1 MATSMAAAAAA
12 SSAAV
17 AAAVA
22 AAPEKLSVTTAI
34 IGLLAVGGRTI
45 DAIWDLNLPATKATP
60 FLNQAL
66 QEIKQARSTVHI
78 LYKTFALLESAQL
91 PFPERGT
98 WIAVDDLI
106 ATLTDTVLAF
116 SDLQALCAQ
125 LEAQR
130 QGLVLPDGPAPL
142 CNGGDAECGQKITAL
157 CARIRWHNLSMT
169 MMMTILK
176 WRLAKPPGLAPDEPI
191 RPDGAKP
198 KTVTGLTADHMER
211 AAQVKPTPTTPG
223 WGWSTLDDVFDE
235 GGINRESLPHYT
247 PPARHRYHAQQS
259 PYSVPARSATTSSP
273 SPPLSSSPPPPGSD
287 DITPVPSSPTRA
299 RVQTPLSGYTLAGIP
314 VLSIIPLP
322 ITIAEIFDGPDV
334 YTFAYARRVS
344 RDLGELMQCQAGQ
357 GTTRSL
363 GVVLGRSANAHPNAA
378 GSFSTGGS
386 SNSTAGT
393 NSIGACEPAVL
404 QEPSPPPQDDRLQQ
418 QQEQQPQDRPGS
430 PVKKK
435 KLRFRKIVNVKH
447 RWRAF

>member
-1 MATSMAAAAAA
+1 MAMAAATLA
-12 SSAAV
+12 STSAPV
-17 AAAVA
+17 AFAPLM
-22 AAPEKLSVTTAI
+22 APEKLSVTTAI

-45 DAIWDLNLPATKATP
+45 DAIWDLNLPATKVTP
-60 FLNQAL
+60 YLNQAL

-78 LYKTFALLESAQL
+78 LYKTFALLESARL

-116 SDLQALCAQ
+116 SDLQTLCAQ

-130 QGLVLPDGPAPL
+130 QGLLVSDGPAPS
-142 CNGGDAECGQKITAL
+142 CNAGDADCGQKITAL

-176 WRLAKPPGLAPDEPI
+176 CPGEADAQNARVGLEHRMTRLLTSNTVLAA
-191 RPDGAKP
+191 R
-198 KTVTGLTADHMER
+198 MR
-211 AAQVKPTPTTPG
+211 Q
-223 WGWSTLDDVFDE
+223 LDDVFDE
-235 GGINRESLPHYT
+235 GGINRESLPHYS
-247 PPARHRYHAQQS
+247 PPARNPQPQS
-259 PYSVPARSATTSSP
+259 PHQSALATTPAATAIP
-273 SPPLSSSPPPPGSD
+273 SSSSPPPPGTD
-287 DITPVPSSPTRA
+287 DITPVPSSPTRT

-322 ITIAEIFDGPDV
+322 ITTIEIFDGPDV
-334 YTFAYARRVS
+334 YTFAYARRVG

-363 GVVLGRSANAHPNAA
+363 GVVLGRSANGSDAA

-386 SNSTAGT
+386 STSTTGA
-393 NSIGACEPAVL
+393 NSIGGCEPAVLL
-404 QEPSPPPQDDRLQQ
+404 QEPSPPPQEDQDRQLQQ
-418 QQEQQPQDRPGS
+418 QQQQQQQQDTPA
-430 PVKKK
+430 KKK

>member
-1 MATSMAAAAAA
+1 MASAGAAPPSTSVP
-12 SSAAV
+12 V
-17 AAAVA
+17 AFAPVM
-22 AAPEKLSVTTAI
+22 APEKLSVTTAI

-45 DAIWDLNLPATKATP
+45 DAIWDLNLPATKVTP
-60 FLNQAL
+60 YLNQAL

-78 LYKTFALLESAQL
+78 LYKTFALLESARL
-91 PFPERGT
+91 PFPQRGT

-116 SDLQALCAQ
+116 SDLQTLCAQ

-130 QGLVLPDGPAPL
+130 QGLLVSDATTPS
-142 CNGGDAECGQKITAL
+142 CNAGDADCGQRITAL

-176 WRLAKPPGLAPDEPI
+176 CPGEADAHNARVGLEHRMTRLLTSNTVLAA
-191 RPDGAKP
+191 R
-198 KTVTGLTADHMER
+198 MR
-211 AAQVKPTPTTPG
+211 Q
-223 WGWSTLDDVFDE
+223 LDDVFDE
-235 GGINRESLPHYT
+235 GRINRESLPHYS
-247 PPARHRYHAQQS
+247 PPAHLSQSSQQHRRHS
-259 PYSVPARSATTSSP
+259 PQRSASVTTP
-273 SPPLSSSPPPPGSD
+273 SGAVDPSSSPPPPGAD
-287 DITPVPSSPTRA
+287 DITSVPSSPTRT

-322 ITIAEIFDGPDV
+322 ITTIEIFDGPDV
-334 YTFAYARRVS
+334 YTFAYARRVG

-363 GVVLGRSANAHPNAA
+363 GVVLGRSATGSDAA

-386 SNSTAGT
+386 STSTTGA
-393 NSIGACEPAVL
+393 NSIGGCEPAVLL
-404 QEPSPPPQDDRLQQ
+404 QEPSPPPQEDRDGHLQHE
-418 QQEQQPQDRPGS
+418 QQEQQQEES

-435 KLRFRKIVNVKH
+435 RLRFRKIVNVKH